1 MSDITNK
8 YGCGIVNV
16 VFGRRQR
23 RSASTG
29 SLPTVDVPDF
39 PNTTSNQK
47 SDSRRRKGSYD
58 ASFDYSSST
67 EQLEKKADR
76 IIAASSQSQTK
87 KATPPL
93 YVQPQQQEV
102 MKSEPD
108 DKVGSGGAR
117 IGRNGQQH
125 FQKYGGNNK
134 VVKGSIGISGE
145 LEAMIDDNQRL
156 NYAGNMKVYGNL
168 GNLRQTNSKSVPEAL
183 PNGIGNI
190 ISRKASKESKKPA
203 NPVSYCRALSTRMDP
218 EQLKIMGNED
228 YKNGRFAEALA
239 LYDAAIS
246 IDPEKSAYRSNK
258 SAALTCLGRLLEA
271 VFEAREAIRI
281 EPFYQRAHSR
291 LATLYLRLG
300 DADKTM
306 RHYKQAGS
314 EAEVNLIT
322 KAQNLQV
329 HLSRCNEAKKRRNWN
344 TLLKETSLAISAG
357 ADSAI
362 QIYTLKAEGLLKLHR
377 HQEADQVLSNAPKF
391 EIDNCTKFY
400 GLIIHAN
407 MLLIRAQV
415 DLAAGRMDDAMEAA
429 QMAAKM
435 DSNNKDVNMMVHKIR
450 AVMGARSR
458 GNDLFKA
465 ANYSEA
471 CIVYGEGLDQD
482 PFNSLLFCN
491 RAACRHK
498 LGQFEKAIEDCSMA
512 LNIRPTYSKARLR
525 RADCNAK
532 LGKWQASID
541 DYEVLRRE
549 APEDEQVSN
558 ALREAK
564 EQLQMEYYYAKQK
577 IDGARVE
584 WKAMEGYL
592 VQLKIEQI
600 TNVEREMQ
608 EKEDNKE
615 KLPKW
620 DEAEDYNKLM

>member
-1 MSDITNK
+1 MTDLTNK

-29 SLPTVDVPDF
+29 SLPTVDVPNF
-39 PNTTSNQK
+39 PNTTSNHK

-58 ASFDYSSST
+58 ASFDYSSTTKQS
-67 EQLEKKADR
+67 QKKADR
-76 IIAASSQSQTK
+76 IIAAPSQTQK
-87 KATPPL
+87 KKSTPPL

-102 MKSEPD
+102 MKSAPD
-108 DKVGSGGAR
+108 DKVRS
-117 IGRNGQQH
+117 GRNGEQQ
-125 FQKYGGNNK
+125 FQNYGGNNK
-134 VVKGSIGISGE
+134 VVKGSNGISGE
-145 LEAMIDDNQRL
+145 LEAMIDDNERL

-183 PNGIGNI
+183 PNGMGN
-190 ISRKASKESKKPA
+190 ISRKTSNVSKKPA
-203 NPVSYCRALSTRMDP
+203 NRTSYCRALSTRMDP

-246 IDPEKSAYRSNK
+246 IDPEKAAYRSNK

-281 EPFYQRAHSR
+281 EPFYQRAHNR

-314 EAEVNLIT
+314 EAEVNVIT

-329 HLSRCNEAKKRRNWN
+329 HLNRCNEAKKRRDWN

-357 ADSAI
+357 ADSAL

-400 GLIIHAN
+400 GLVIHAS
-407 MLLIRAQV
+407 MLLIWAQV

-435 DSNNKDVNMMVHKIR
+435 DSNNKDVNMMVHKTR
-450 AVMGARSR
+450 AVMSARSR

-471 CIVYGEGLDQD
+471 CIAYGEGLDQD

-491 RAACRHK
+491 RAACRNK
-498 LGQFEKAIEDCSMA
+498 LGQFEKAVEDCSMA

-532 LGKWQASID
+532 LGKWQACID

-564 EQLQMEYYYAKQK
+564 EQLQMVIKVN
-577 IDGARVE
+577 I
-584 WKAMEGYL
+584 
-592 VQLKIEQI
+592 
-600 TNVEREMQ
+600 
-608 EKEDNKE
+608 
-615 KLPKW
+615 
-620 DEAEDYNKLM
+620 